1 MLRHHLGLPRLLA
14 PEIIRRMRNIFCLL
28 ATVYAFIMMPGL
40 GWAGQGI
47 TVFAAASL
55 KNALDEVAAA
65 YSGDVVVSYGG
76 SGLLARQVAQGAPVD
91 VVLLANSA
99 WMDWLQEQSAIEAS
113 SRLDLLG
120 NTLVLVAPE
129 GADKFAE
136 ISAASLLKRLE
147 GGRLAVGQTKGV
159 PAGIYARQWLENKGF
174 WAMLQPHLAETENVR
189 AALALVSRGEAP
201 LGVVY
206 GSDALADPGVSV
218 VYDIPPDQH
227 DEITYPVAAV
237 KGGNGASFIDFLVSD
252 QAVMIFSKHGFTSL
266 GGGQ

>member
-1 MLRHHLGLPRLLA
+1 
-14 PEIIRRMRNIFCLL
+14 MRNIFRLL
-28 ATVYAFIMMPGL
+28 AMVYVFIVMPGF

-55 KNALDEVAAA
+55 KNALDEVAEA

-99 WMDWLQEQSAIEAS
+99 WMDWLQERDVIEVS

-120 NTLVLVAPE
+120 NTLVLVAPQ
-129 GADKFAE
+129 GAEKFAE
-136 ISAASLLKRLE
+136 ISAANILKRLE

-174 WAMLQPHLAETENVR
+174 WSMLQPYLAETENVR

-206 GSDALADPGVSV
+206 GSDAMADPGVAI
-218 VYDIPPDQH
+218 VYQIPSDQH
-227 DEITYPVAAV
+227 DRITYPVASVA
-237 KGGNGASFIDFLVSD
+237 GGDGISFMEYLQSK
-252 QAVMIFSKHGFTSL
+252 QSLEIFSKHGFAPL
-266 GGGQ
+266 GARQ

>member
-1 MLRHHLGLPRLLA
+1 MLRRHLGLPRLPP
-14 PEIIRRMRNIFCLL
+14 PEIIRPMRNIFRLL
-28 ATVYAFIMMPGL
+28 AMAYALIVTPGI

-76 SGLLARQVAQGAPVD
+76 SGLLARQVAQGAPAD

-99 WMDWLQEQSAIEAS
+99 WMDWLQERGAIEVS

-120 NTLVLVAPE
+120 NTLVLVAPQ

-136 ISAASLLKRLE
+136 ISAARLLKRLE

-159 PAGIYARQWLENKGF
+159 PAGIYARQWLENNGF
-174 WAMLQPHLAETENVR
+174 WPMLQPHLAETENVR

-206 GSDALADPGVSV
+206 GSDAMADPGVTI
-218 VYDIPPDQH
+218 VYQIPSDQH
-227 DEITYPVAAV
+227 DRITYPVAILA
-237 KGGNGASFIDFLVSD
+237 GGDGADFMSFLKSN
-252 QAVMIFSKHGFTSL
+252 QSLEIFSKHGFTPL